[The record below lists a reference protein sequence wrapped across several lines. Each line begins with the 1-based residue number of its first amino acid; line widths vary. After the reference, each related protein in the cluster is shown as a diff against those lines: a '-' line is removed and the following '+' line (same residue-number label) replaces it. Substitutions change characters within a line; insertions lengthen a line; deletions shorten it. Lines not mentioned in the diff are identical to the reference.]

1 METVFLILAKTVQ
14 IVLDV
19 VMLAMFIR
27 MLMPLFFDAEG
38 NIIYGLSCFISEPFI
53 IPVRF
58 IMVKLNVGQDSPID
72 WSFFAS
78 YLILSGLQLIL
89 PAI

>member
-1 METVFLILAKTVQ
+1 MVTVFLILAKTVQ
-14 IVLDV
+14 IILDV
-19 VMLAMFIR
+19 VMLAMFVR

-38 NIIYGLSCFISEPFI
+38 NLIYSLSCFISEPFI
-53 IPVRF
+53 VPVRF
-58 IMVKLNVGQDSPID
+58 LMTKLNVGQGSPID
-72 WSFFAS
+72 WSFFAT

>member
-27 MLMPLFFDAEG
+27 MLMPLFFDTEG